1 MNVRDITSAPSKQA
15 QATCQKRRTRSAAVY
30 AHGGLEQGDRL
41 LTMQEV
47 ERMTSAKKSWIY
59 DRISRGLFPRAI
71 RLCTSRRVAWSE
83 KAIQGWIAA
92 QMAISDPAPATTP
105 HTQPAAEQHGPSHH

>member
-41 LTMQEV
+41 LTMPEV
-47 ERMTSAKKSWIY
+47 ERMTSARKSWIY

-92 QMAISDPAPATTP
+92 QMASASPSTATSTTPANTP
-105 HTQPAAEQHGPSHH
+105 HTQPAAE

>member
-59 DRISRGLFPRAI
+59 DRMSRGQFPRAI
-71 RLCTSRRVAWSE
+71 RLCASRRVAWSE
-83 KAIQGWIAA
+83 KAIQGWIKAQSAA
-92 QMAISDPAPATTP
+92 VENTQSPT
-105 HTQPAAEQHGPSHH
+105 TQPTE